1 MFIFVPRSTSTL
13 KSKMWRV
20 ALEAGQFSDF
30 DSLLNLF
37 SFEMH
42 LSALETLDQKVFQRI
57 GEVLQNKRSENSV
70 HLFLHVNEVITR
82 SLQKA
87 IFESLP
93 NIASIRYKQL
103 NLILFTF
110 SLFIFIYIYLHIFF
124 YLSHIYSVFFSHL
137 FIGFSPINLK

>member
-1 MFIFVPRSTSTL
+1 MMFIFVPRSTSTL

-93 NIASIRYKQL
+93 NIATIRYKQL
-103 NLILFTF
+103 NLFFVTF
-110 SLFIFIYIYLHIFF
+110 SLIFL
-124 YLSHIYSVFFSHL
+124 LKSHIYCIFFSC
-137 FIGFSPINLK
+137 S

>member
-1 MFIFVPRSTSTL
+1 M

-20 ALEAGQFSDF
+20 ALEAGPFSDF
-30 DSLLNLF
+30 DSLLKLF

-57 GEVLQNKRSENSV
+57 GEVLKNKRSEISV

-93 NIASIRYKQL
+93 NIATIRYKRL
-103 NLILFTF
+103 NKFFVHFFFFT
-110 SLFIFIYIYLHIFF
+110 
-124 YLSHIYSVFFSHL
+124 
-137 FIGFSPINLK
+137 